1 MAKHVQCHQSL
12 FLTLDISC
20 STPCLALI
28 MNGIYLCSALHTIR
42 TMQDLLS
49 FTLRMSVMVMMPYGL
64 LMVIPLAL
72 ADAGFQWSGQGVIE
86 LLDVMVINQQQTL
99 SPLRRCLSSTLTQST
114 QESVILKDT
123 LHHLGIYQMF
133 G

>member
-1 MAKHVQCHQSL
+1 
-12 FLTLDISC
+12 
-20 STPCLALI
+20 
-28 MNGIYLCSALHTIR
+28 
-42 TMQDLLS
+42 MQDLLS

-99 SPLRRCLSSTLTQST
+99 SPLRRLSSTLTQST
-114 QESVILKDT
+114 QESVILKGT

>member
-1 MAKHVQCHQSL
+1 
-12 FLTLDISC
+12 
-20 STPCLALI
+20 
-28 MNGIYLCSALHTIR
+28 MNGIYLSSALHTIR

-72 ADAGFQWSGQGVIE
+72 GDAGFQWSGQGVIE
-86 LLDVMVINQQQTL
+86 LLDVMATNQQQTL
-99 SPLRRCLSSTLTQST
+99 SPLRRCLSLTLTQST
-114 QESVILKDT
+114 QESVISKGT

>member
-1 MAKHVQCHQSL
+1 
-12 FLTLDISC
+12 
-20 STPCLALI
+20 
-28 MNGIYLCSALHTIR
+28 
-42 TMQDLLS
+42 
-49 FTLRMSVMVMMPYGL
+49 MVMMPYGL